1 MPIQAE
7 EGKEA
12 MWPYVVGTVF
22 VAGAALSWGI
32 VAGAAR
38 LRTPEEQA
46 ELDEEQMREIARW
59 AEEHGKG
66 KATGE

>member
-1 MPIQAE
+1 
-7 EGKEA
+7 
-12 MWPYVVGTVF
+12 MWPYVVGAVF

-46 ELDEEQMREIARW
+46 ELDDEQARELARW
-59 AEEHGKG
+59 AKEHPKRG
-66 KATGE
+66 